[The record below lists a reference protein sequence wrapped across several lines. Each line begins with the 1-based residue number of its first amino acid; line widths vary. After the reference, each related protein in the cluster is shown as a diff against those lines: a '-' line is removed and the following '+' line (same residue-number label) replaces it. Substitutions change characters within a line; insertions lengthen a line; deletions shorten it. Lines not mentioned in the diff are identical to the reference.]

1 MYTCARVYC
10 AVAIVAP
17 PGAGVLQYLCRCE
30 KETYVSLGKLE
41 REFFRRLNA
50 VVEPAVRKGLA
61 SPRIAPA
68 GLIVLESTG
77 FKSGQVRRTPLA
89 AMRLGQYVFVS
100 TVRGERSFWV
110 KNLQKK
116 PRTRYFRGGRE
127 HEAKAFVI
135 APGKRYQRPKSL
147 PPLLGLLTD
156 AFAQHAP
163 EGWAMAVLMPV
174 K

>member
-1 MYTCARVYC
+1 M
-10 AVAIVAP
+10 
-17 PGAGVLQYLCRCE
+17 
-30 KETYVSLGKLE
+30 SFSKLE
-41 REFFRRLNA
+41 REFFRKLNA
-50 VVEPAVRKGLA
+50 VVEPAVRKGVA
-61 SPRIAPA
+61 SPRIAPG

-77 FKSGQVRRTPLA
+77 FKSGQIRRTPLL
-89 AMRLGQYVFVS
+89 AMRLGKYVFVS

-127 HEAKAFVI
+127 HETKAFVI

-147 PPLLGLLTD
+147 PPLIGLLTD
-156 AFAQHAP
+156 AFAERAP
-163 EGWAMAVLMPV
+163 DGWAMAVLMPV

>member
-1 MYTCARVYC
+1 M
-10 AVAIVAP
+10 
-17 PGAGVLQYLCRCE
+17 
-30 KETYVSLGKLE
+30 SLSKLE

-50 VVEPAVRKGLA
+50 VVEPAVRKGVA

-77 FKSGQVRRTPLA
+77 FKSGQIRRTPLA
-89 AMRLGQYVFVS
+89 AMRLGKYVFVS

-110 KNLQKK
+110 KNLQKQ

-127 HEAKAFVI
+127 HETKAFVI
-135 APGKRYQRPKSL
+135 APGKRYARPKSL
-147 PPLLGLLTD
+147 PPLIGKLTD
-156 AFAQHAP
+156 AFAERAP
-163 EGWAMAVLMPV
+163 EDWALAVLMPL